1 MLRDIVAIRGGGE
14 VGTAIAHKLR
24 RSGFKVF
31 IIENNNPFSIRR
43 TVSYAQAVFDNEM
56 MVQGIKGIK
65 VENVEGILEVW
76 KNKQIPIIVDS
87 ECEVLKEIPVDI
99 LVDAIMAKKNLGT
112 HRDMAAITIATG
124 PGFTAGKDVDIVI
137 ETKVGHDQ
145 GRIIFE
151 GMAEPETSMP
161 GESDGFEYN
170 KVQNSPSDGIVKTF
184 AEIGDQVS
192 KGQKLAEIAGHVI
205 RAQQHGMLRG
215 IVKEGSRVWKDQKV
229 LEIDPEVSEEQ
240 CYRLS
245 QRSRDVAGSVLEAI
259 MYLKNEKKIN
269 ID

>member
-31 IIENNNPFSIRR
+31 IIENEYPFSIRR

-56 MVQGIKGIK
+56 VVQGIKGIK
-65 VENVEGILEVW
+65 VEDVAGILQAW

-87 ECEVLKEIPVDI
+87 ECDILKEIPVDI
-99 LVDAIMAKKNLGT
+99 LVDAIMAKRNLGT
-112 HRDMAAITIATG
+112 HRDMAAITIALG
-124 PGFTAGKDVDIVI
+124 SGFEAVKDVDIVI
-137 ETKVGHDQ
+137 ETKLGHDH
-145 GRIIFE
+145 GRLIFE
-151 GMAEPETSMP
+151 GSAEPETNMP

-170 KVQNSPSDGIVKTF
+170 KVQNSPAEGIAKTF

-192 KGQKLAEIAGHVI
+192 KGQKLAEVAGHTI

-215 IVKEGSRVWKDQKV
+215 IIKNGSKIWKDQKI
-229 LEIDPEVSEEQ
+229 LEIDPDVTEEQ

-245 QRSRDVAGSVLEAI
+245 QRSRDVAGGVLEAI
-259 MYLKNEKKIN
+259 LYLKNEKQLN
-269 ID
+269 VD